1 MECLNMSKTSKAEYK
16 SELDQAM
23 EEVDEWGEDESP
35 ETLSEAEQLAHSAE
49 RPKLRKD
56 GEHKGSDVKRP
67 KPLSPRQVLF
77 TTGVIQGKS
86 LRQAYRDAYAND
98 TGSDASISA
107 SANKLMND
115 PRIKHILQEAWEE
128 TAEHLSEDLSA
139 SKRYV
144 LKGLLALSKKAK
156 QEGTKLKALELLGKA
171 SGLFTPSDVQDK
183 AVVTADQLKRELSG
197 HMKLLEQGKANVLDV
212 DAKRLNTRMPVAHE
226 GRVNE
231 GILVPP
237 PVPDP
242 HLA

>member
-1 MECLNMSKTSKAEYK
+1 MGKTSKAEYRA
-16 SELDQAM
+16 ELDQAL
-23 EEVDEWGEDESP
+23 EDQENWGEDESP
-35 ETLSEAEQLAHSAE
+35 DDLSEAEQLAHNAE

-56 GEHKGSDVKRP
+56 GEHKGSEVRRP

-77 TTGVIQGKS
+77 TQGVILGKS
-86 LRQAYRDAYAND
+86 LRQAYRDAYGND

-107 SANKLMND
+107 SANKLMKD
-115 PRIKHILQEAWEE
+115 PRIKHILKEAWEE
-128 TAEHLSEDLSA
+128 TAEHLSEDLAA

-183 AVVTADQLKRELSG
+183 AVITADQLKRELSG

-212 DAKRLNTRMPVAHE
+212 DAKRLNTLKPVEQE

-242 HLA
+242 HLT

>member
-1 MECLNMSKTSKAEYK
+1 MSKASKGEYRAEL
-16 SELDQAM
+16 EEAM
-23 EEVDEWGEDESP
+23 EEVEDWGEDESP
-35 ETLSEAEQLAHSAE
+35 ETLSEAEQYAHAAD

-56 GEHKGSDVKRP
+56 GEHKGSEIRRP
-67 KPLSPRQVLF
+67 KPLSPRQILF

-107 SANKLMND
+107 SANKLMKD

-128 TAEHLSEDLSA
+128 TAEHLSEDLAA

-171 SGLFTPSDVQDK
+171 AGLFTPTEVQDK
-183 AVVTADQLKRELSG
+183 AVITADQLKRELAG
-197 HMKLLEQGKANVLDV
+197 HMKLLEQNKSNVMDV
-212 DAKRLNTRMPVAHE
+212 DAKRLNRVVAQDAQ
-226 GRVNE
+226 GV
-231 GILVPP
+231 
-237 PVPDP
+237 
-242 HLA
+242 

>member
-1 MECLNMSKTSKAEYK
+1 MNKTSSEQYRA
-16 SELDQAM
+16 ELDKAM
-23 EEVDEWGEDESP
+23 AEEENWGEDVDLEA
-35 ETLSEAEQLAHSAE
+35 LSEAEQLAHSAD

-56 GEHKGSDVKRP
+56 GEHKGSDIKRP
-67 KPLSPRQVLF
+67 KPLSPRQILF
-77 TTGVIQGKS
+77 TQGVILGKS
-86 LRQAYRDAYAND
+86 LRQAYRDAYGND

-107 SANKLMND
+107 SANKLMKD
-115 PRIKHILQEAWEE
+115 PRIKVILQEAWEE
-128 TAEHLSEDLSA
+128 TAEHLSEDLAA

-144 LKGLLALSKKAK
+144 LKGLLALSKKAT

-183 AVVTADQLKRELSG
+183 AVITADQLKRELSG
-197 HMKLLEQGKANVLDV
+197 HMKLLEQAKVNVLDV
-212 DAKRLNTRMPVAHE
+212 DAKRLNTPTKIPVAQE

-242 HLA
+242 HLT

>member
-1 MECLNMSKTSKAEYK
+1 MERLNMNKTSSEQYRAEL
-16 SELDQAM
+16 EQAM
-23 EEVDEWGEDESP
+23 AEEENWGEDVDLED
-35 ETLSEAEQLAHSAE
+35 LSEAEQLAHSAD

-56 GEHKGSDVKRP
+56 GEHKGSEVRRP

-77 TTGVIQGKS
+77 TQGVILGKS

-107 SANKLMND
+107 SANKLMKD
-115 PRIKHILQEAWEE
+115 PRIKHILKEAWEE

-144 LKGLLALSKKAK
+144 LKGLLALSKKAT

-183 AVVTADQLKRELSG
+183 AVITADQLKRELSG

-212 DAKRLNTRMPVAHE
+212 DAKRLNTLKPVEQE

-242 HLA
+242 HLT